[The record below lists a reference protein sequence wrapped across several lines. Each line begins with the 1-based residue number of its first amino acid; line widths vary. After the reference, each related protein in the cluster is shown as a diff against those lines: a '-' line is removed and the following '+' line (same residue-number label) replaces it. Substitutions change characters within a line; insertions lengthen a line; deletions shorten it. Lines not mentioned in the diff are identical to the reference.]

1 MYQIQDATLQH
12 LTNELQKEKE
22 APKKTEN
29 SAELLRT
36 QGALDAALAK
46 LSNTEH
52 QLETNNTM
60 MKELVRTLE
69 ETREELAR
77 EKSYVAQAFDN
88 DEELIRIKDELQKAE
103 ERCKELEKEISSLNQ
118 VIEDSQA
125 KRNTQAEETDNI
137 MATEMAVLAK
147 QLEAAKGEMHH
158 AKAEL
163 ETFKGECKEKE
174 SQLEK
179 MKKEF
184 GEKVTELDDA
194 KKDICDKM
202 AALDDMKKR
211 VTEKETQLKTI
222 QEENLK
228 TTAELK
234 NAKKALEEEIAVL
247 SKKECDVYQAE
258 GPEDLSKESAQ
269 DIEKQEVR
277 TKRVGKEIEEKDAEL
292 KSVKSESR
300 RRINELESELVECKK
315 EMKKL
320 HSEDSLKELEK
331 QLEESTKALDK
342 KNSQVI
348 ARNNTIKRLEMSLAE
363 KEKHLSEME
372 KLPKENNLKTKEE
385 LKTLRRR
392 LVQADK
398 EREESKDMMAKK
410 NVTLEETRLELE
422 RLKREY
428 DEKSA
433 KFLEELQ
440 EVRAEIDVEKE
451 ETKKKDERIQSL
463 EEKLNSQQLKNAC
476 LQTQLENEKRNV
488 LEKEKAVEEASK
500 EMCNARSASVNEL
513 DEKKKRLASMDGKVH
528 ELKDELSVANE
539 TTSRLQ
545 TEIQRYKNQV
555 VPDLEH
561 KVRFLEE
568 GMARSDERIKV

>member
-1 MYQIQDATLQH
+1 MAEKHVKFIMLKLKSIKYIQAHISHTFRFLRRAACISWITWVNQTDSPAFCLYQIQDATLQH

-36 QGALDAALAK
+36 QGALNAALAK

-52 QLETNNTM
+52 QLQTNNTM

-147 QLEAAKGEMHH
+147 QIEAAKGEMHH

-228 TTAELK
+228 TTA
-234 NAKKALEEEIAVL
+234 VP
-247 SKKECDVYQAE
+247 QR
-258 GPEDLSKESAQ
+258 Q
-269 DIEKQEVR
+269 
-277 TKRVGKEIEEKDAEL
+277 L
-292 KSVKSESR
+292 KSP
-300 RRINELESELVECKK
+300 
-315 EMKKL
+315 
-320 HSEDSLKELEK
+320 
-331 QLEESTKALDK
+331 QLDK
-342 KNSQVI
+342 
-348 ARNNTIKRLEMSLAE
+348 
-363 KEKHLSEME
+363 
-372 KLPKENNLKTKEE
+372 
-385 LKTLRRR
+385 
-392 LVQADK
+392 
-398 EREESKDMMAKK
+398 
-410 NVTLEETRLELE
+410 
-422 RLKREY
+422 
-428 DEKSA
+428 
-433 KFLEELQ
+433 
-440 EVRAEIDVEKE
+440 
-451 ETKKKDERIQSL
+451 
-463 EEKLNSQQLKNAC
+463 
-476 LQTQLENEKRNV
+476 
-488 LEKEKAVEEASK
+488 
-500 EMCNARSASVNEL
+500 
-513 DEKKKRLASMDGKVH
+513 
-528 ELKDELSVANE
+528 
-539 TTSRLQ
+539 
-545 TEIQRYKNQV
+545 
-555 VPDLEH
+555 
-561 KVRFLEE
+561 
-568 GMARSDERIKV
+568 

>member
-1 MYQIQDATLQH
+1 M
-12 LTNELQKEKE
+12 
-22 APKKTEN
+22 
-29 SAELLRT
+29 
-36 QGALDAALAK
+36 
-46 LSNTEH
+46 
-52 QLETNNTM
+52 
-60 MKELVRTLE
+60 
-69 ETREELAR
+69 
-77 EKSYVAQAFDN
+77 
-88 DEELIRIKDELQKAE
+88 
-103 ERCKELEKEISSLNQ
+103 
-118 VIEDSQA
+118 
-125 KRNTQAEETDNI
+125 
-137 MATEMAVLAK
+137 
-147 QLEAAKGEMHH
+147 
-158 AKAEL
+158 
-163 ETFKGECKEKE
+163 
-174 SQLEK
+174 
-179 MKKEF
+179 
-184 GEKVTELDDA
+184 
-194 KKDICDKM
+194 
-202 AALDDMKKR
+202 
-211 VTEKETQLKTI
+211 
-222 QEENLK
+222 
-228 TTAELK
+228 
-234 NAKKALEEEIAVL
+234 
-247 SKKECDVYQAE
+247 
-258 GPEDLSKESAQ
+258 
-269 DIEKQEVR
+269 
-277 TKRVGKEIEEKDAEL
+277 

-348 ARNNTIKRLEMSLAE
+348 ARNNTIKRLEKSLAE
-363 KEKHLSEME
+363 KETHLSEME

-410 NVTLEETRLELE
+410 NMTLEETRLELE

-513 DEKKKRLASMDGKVH
+513 DEKKKRLASMDGKVR
-528 ELKDELSVANE
+528 ELKDELSTANE

-561 KVRFLEE
+561 KVRLLEE